1 MLERVSTRARLLR
14 GRFWLYGAIV
24 LALLIFRV
32 VPSLRHGAGILAP
45 GTLSRSASLVIAGI
59 DNAPELA
66 PRLVAEYH
74 RLYPKI
80 ELRTNPG
87 GTNRALEDLV
97 NKKADIAFLSRPL
110 TANEHRMV
118 RALGDSV
125 LAFPVATAGILVL
138 AAKTSPV
145 QSISVEDL
153 RDLIIGKRAA
163 WIGPDGAAIVRLYA
177 PDPDLGLWPAL
188 LTQLSLPDSVPANVV
203 WLASER
209 EVADAVVRDPSA
221 LGLASTLTSPP
232 ADSAAWRTVRL
243 VGKPGTVAADPSLSE
258 IAAGDYPLYHYLYAA
273 CLQRGGALASGFV
286 TMMEGQHGQV
296 FIRRQGFLPARDV
309 AREIQ
314 LANRPVGMSR

>member
-1 MLERVSTRARLLR
+1 LSERRLLGARLLR
-14 GRFWLYGAIV
+14 GRFWLYGVIV
-24 LALLIFRV
+24 LVLLLFRV
-32 VPSLRHGAGILAP
+32 IPSLRPRTGILGP
-45 GTLSRSASLVIAGI
+45 GFVSPSSSLVIAGI
-59 DNAPELA
+59 DNAPDLA

-80 ELRTNPG
+80 GLRTKPG

-97 NKKADIAFLSRPL
+97 NKKADVAFLSRPL
-110 TANEHRMV
+110 TLKEHRIV

-138 AAKTSPV
+138 VARDSPV
-145 QSISVEDL
+145 ESVSVGDL
-153 RDLIIGKRAA
+153 RDLITGKRAA
-163 WIGPDGAAIVRLYA
+163 RTGSDGAAVVRLYA

-188 LTQLSLPDSVPANVV
+188 LGQLSLPDSVPANVV

-209 EVADAVVRDPSA
+209 EVAEAVVRDPSG

-243 VGKPGTVAADPSLSE
+243 VGKPGTAAVDPSLAD
-258 IAAGDYPLYHYLYAA
+258 IAAGDYPLYHYLYVA

-286 TMMEGQHGQV
+286 TLMQGEHGQV
-296 FIRRQGFLPARDV
+296 FIRRERFLPAREV

-314 LANRPVGMSR
+314 LANRPVGMPR